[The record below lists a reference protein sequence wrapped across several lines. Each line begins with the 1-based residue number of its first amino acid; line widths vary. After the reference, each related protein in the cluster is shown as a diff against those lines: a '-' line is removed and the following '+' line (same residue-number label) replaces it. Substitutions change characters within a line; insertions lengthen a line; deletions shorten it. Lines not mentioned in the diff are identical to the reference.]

1 MASIWIYLHIFA
13 FVWPQLCV
21 KQTELVFDIC
31 FRGEFKIY
39 WEFLWYSLRVPNW
52 SSVDNVN
59 SVNTIYIC
67 QNYRCIRYGFALSED
82 EKVAVNLSESAM
94 NRDDPTISNGPW
106 TVNSDGGI
114 LNYTETK
121 LCLRNRMNQKSLI
134 HTCND

>member
-21 KQTELVFDIC
+21 KQTELVFDIR
-31 FRGEFKIY
+31 FRREFKIY

-67 QNYRCIRYGFALSED
+67 QNFRCIRYALSED
-82 EKVAVNLSESAM
+82 EKVAVNLSESAIDH
-94 NRDDPTISNGPW
+94 DDPTITLEIVKKCKATGM
-106 TVNSDGGI
+106 
-114 LNYTETK
+114 LNYTEAK
-121 LCLRNRMNQKSLI
+121 LFLRNRMNQKSLI